1 MSRRLLQRSL
11 HGAALAALVVM
22 LTACAAGAHRPLGYA
37 AGNDLQTLVA
47 AHAATDAR
55 YEPVRDRP
63 WLMVDLALR
72 YRAAEYPARAEPDER
87 RAFVADFLTRAEA
100 QGRVAMAA
108 ALARIPP
115 AALADYAARHDLGP
129 GEPRERILGA
139 YAAHADEALAAE
151 TARVAALDGAAL
163 DAWWQTLQHAI
174 EPSIM
179 SRGRLARQLA
189 TAPAVPFIKGWIA
202 YHNWHDYRGPLHAD
216 FADSVALAPA
226 MTVPAARSLARA
238 DWDLLAR
245 YAPIVVQERAADAAY
260 PPAWDQFGTVALTGD
275 TAATARPGVDSATP
289 ALYAFI
295 DRKTIQ
301 GRPTR
306 QLVYVLWYPR
316 HPALTR
322 FDPEEGDLDGWTV
335 RITLDEHDRPL
346 LLESVSNCGCYYKI
360 FPSATLEAASRSAWP
375 ERQADKQLHIERH
388 LADRFDAVVP
398 ETVTGLADPRRR
410 IVLYFNAGHHQLV
423 TVRSLDAEAVAALA
437 PAAYTLRAYD
447 ELEELPFGDYHAS
460 LFGED
465 GLVRGAHRR
474 ECSLLT
480 PSGLYHA
487 GHPRQRET
495 QMIYFDEA
503 DFDDPHLL
511 EHYLRLPPDAFGDQV

>member
-1 MSRRLLQRSL
+1 MSAAVFGRALRLPF
-11 HGAALAALVVM
+11 LAVLAVL
-22 LTACAAGAHRPLGYA
+22 LAACAAGAHRPLDYA
-37 AGNDLQTLVA
+37 AGNDLQTMVA
-47 AHAATDAR
+47 EHGATDAR
-55 YEPVRDRP
+55 FEPVRDRP

-72 YRAAEYPARAEPDER
+72 YRAQDYPASAPLAAR
-87 RAFVADFLTRAEA
+87 RAFVDDFLTRAE
-100 QGRVAMAA
+100 GRGREAMAG
-108 ALARIPP
+108 ALERIPP
-115 AALADYAARHDLGP
+115 ADLADYAARHELGA

-139 YAAHADEALAAE
+139 YAVHAHNELEAE
-151 TARVAALDGAAL
+151 TTRVAALDAAAL
-163 DAWWQTLQHAI
+163 DGYWSALQAAI

-202 YHNWHDYRGPLHAD
+202 YHNWHDYRGPLNAD
-216 FADSVALAPA
+216 FDDAVALEPA
-226 MTVPAARSLARA
+226 MTVPGASAIARA
-238 DWDLLAR
+238 DWELLAR
-245 YAPIVVQERAADAAY
+245 YAPIVVQERKAHTEY
-260 PPAWDQFGTVALTGD
+260 PGAWDQFGTVGLEGMTLD
-275 TAATARPGVDSATP
+275 TAHPSVDSAAP

-295 DRKTIQ
+295 ERKPIQ
-301 GRPTR
+301 GRQTR

-335 RITLDEHDRPL
+335 RLTLDQHDRPL
-346 LLESVSNCGCYYKI
+346 LLESVSNCGCYYKV
-360 FPSATLEAASRSAWP
+360 FPSQTLEAASRAAWP
-375 ERQADKQLHIERH
+375 ERLADKQFYLEQH
-388 LADRFDAVVP
+388 LEERFDAVVP
-398 ETVTGLADPRRR
+398 EAVDGLADARRR

-423 TVRSLDAEAVAALA
+423 TVRSLDAAAVAALK
-437 PAAYTLRAYD
+437 PVAYTLRPYD

-465 GLVRGAHRR
+465 GLVRTAHRR
-474 ECSLLT
+474 ECALLT

-503 DFDDPHLL
+503 DFDDPGLL
-511 EHYLRLPPDAFGDQV
+511 ERYLRLPPDAFGDQV

>member
-1 MSRRLLQRSL
+1 MRSRRFRRLLRI
-11 HGAALAALVVM
+11 APLAALVV
-22 LTACAAGAHRPLGYA
+22 LLAACAAGAHRPLDYA

-47 AHAATDAR
+47 THTATDAR

-72 YRAAEYPARAEPDER
+72 YRAHDYPAQAPLAAR
-87 RAFVADFLTRAEA
+87 RAFVEDFLARAEA
-100 QGRVAMAA
+100 QGRTAMAG

-115 AALADYAARHDLGP
+115 AALADYAARHELGQ

-139 YAAHADEALAAE
+139 YAVHAHNALEAE
-151 TARVAALDGAAL
+151 KTRVAALDATAL
-163 DAWWQTLQHAI
+163 DAWWQALQAAI

-202 YHNWHDYRGPLHAD
+202 YHNWHDYRGPLNAD
-216 FADSVALAPA
+216 FDDSVALAPA
-226 MTVPAARSLARA
+226 MTVPGASSIARA
-238 DWDLLAR
+238 DWELLAR
-245 YAPIVVQERAADAAY
+245 YAPIVVQERKADVGY
-260 PPAWDQFGTVALTGD
+260 PRGWDQFGAVALDGSTLD
-275 TAATARPGVDSATP
+275 AAQPRVDSAAP

-295 DRKTIQ
+295 ERKPIQ
-301 GRPTR
+301 GRETR

-335 RITLDEHDRPL
+335 RVTLDQHDRPL
-346 LLESVSNCGCYYKI
+346 LLESVSNCGCYYKV
-360 FPSATLEAASRSAWP
+360 FPSATLEAASRAAWP
-375 ERQADKQLHIERH
+375 ERLADKQLHLEQH
-388 LADRFDAVVP
+388 LGDAFDAVVP

-410 IVLYFNAGHHQLV
+410 IALYFNAGHHQLV
-423 TVRSLDAEAVAALA
+423 TVRSLDADAVAALA
-437 PAAYTLRAYD
+437 PAVYTLRPYD
-447 ELEELPFGDYHAS
+447 ELEQLPFGDYHAS

-503 DFDDPHLL
+503 DFDDPGLL
-511 EHYLRLPPDAFGDQV
+511 ERYLRLPPDAFGDQV